1 MKETRRA
8 KALISEYFIFV
19 IFIALVVV
27 LTCLKPSFIQPAN
40 LVNIL
45 KQASINGILAFGMM
59 FVIIAGGFDMSV
71 GSTVAFT
78 GILAAMLGQGQYPI
92 FVPLVVAM
100 LGGLAVGIINGVG
113 VSVGN
118 LPPFIMTLGTMT
130 AVRGLALL
138 ISDGKPIIGIS
149 EAYKAVAA
157 SSIFGI
163 PMLAVFLVVIIL
175 ICSFVLSKTVYGR
188 RVYACGGNLLAAQ
201 VSGINT
207 TRIRISTFAIAGL
220 LAGLSGFLMTS
231 RVTIGQPTAAESYEM
246 DAITACVV
254 GGVSMSG
261 GVGKP
266 WGVVVGCL
274 LITVIANGLDIMG
287 VSSHWQ
293 KIVKGAIIVL
303 AVLIDVK
310 GKSKKHCQLQ
320 GSSPVD
326 PRFLSLLFSQTV
338 RHLNLSAHFCQHHD
352 SGGKPGIH
360 SCCSHCRYRMASNS
374 SNPRH
379 ISQIVGGLNQGGC
392 HNRQSKSCQR
402 RKNMS
407 VQ

>member
-1 MKETRRA
+1 MKDTKRT

-27 LTCLKPSFIQPAN
+27 LTCLKPSFIQPGN

-78 GILAAMLGQGQYPI
+78 GVLAAMLGQGQYPLI
-92 FVPLVVAM
+92 VPLLVAM
-100 LGGLAVGIINGVG
+100 LAGLAVGVVNGVG
-113 VSVGN
+113 VAVGD

-138 ISDGKPIIGIS
+138 ISNGKPVIGIS
-149 EAYKAVAA
+149 AEYKAIAA
-157 SSIFGI
+157 SSVLGV
-163 PMLAVFLVVIIL
+163 PMLAVFLVVVIL
-175 ICSFVLSKTVYGR
+175 ICSFVLAKTVYGR
-188 RVYACGGNLLAAQ
+188 RVYACGGNLLAAR

-207 TRIRISTFAIAGL
+207 TKIRISTFAIAGL

-231 RVTIGQPTAAESYEM
+231 RVTIGQPNAAESYEM

-261 GVGKP
+261 GVGKS

-303 AVLIDVK
+303 AVLLDIK
-310 GKSKKHCQLQ
+310 GKGKK
-320 GSSPVD
+320 
-326 PRFLSLLFSQTV
+326 
-338 RHLNLSAHFCQHHD
+338 N
-352 SGGKPGIH
+352 
-360 SCCSHCRYRMASNS
+360 
-374 SNPRH
+374 
-379 ISQIVGGLNQGGC
+379 
-392 HNRQSKSCQR
+392 
-402 RKNMS
+402 
-407 VQ
+407 

>member
-1 MKETRRA
+1 MKQKKNA

-19 IFIALVVV
+19 IFIALIIV
-27 LTCLKPSFIQPAN
+27 LTCLKPSFIQPGN

-78 GILAAMLGQGQYPI
+78 GILAAMLGQGQYPLI
-92 FVPLVVAM
+92 VPLVVAM
-100 LGGLAVGIINGVG
+100 LAGLAVGLVNGVG
-113 VSVGN
+113 VAIGD

-138 ISDGKPIIGIS
+138 TSNGKPITGIS
-149 EAYKAVAA
+149 KQYREVAA
-157 SSIFGI
+157 SSLFGV
-163 PMLAVFLVVIIL
+163 PMLAVFLVVVIL
-175 ICSFVLSKTVYGR
+175 ICSFVLAKTVYGR
-188 RVYACGGNLLAAQ
+188 RVYACGGNLQAAR

-207 TRIRISTFAIAGL
+207 TMIRISTFAIAGL

-254 GGVSMSG
+254 GGVSMVG

-274 LITVIANGLDIMG
+274 LITIIANGLDIMG

-310 GKSKKHCQLQ
+310 GKGKK
-320 GSSPVD
+320 
-326 PRFLSLLFSQTV
+326 
-338 RHLNLSAHFCQHHD
+338 N
-352 SGGKPGIH
+352 
-360 SCCSHCRYRMASNS
+360 
-374 SNPRH
+374 
-379 ISQIVGGLNQGGC
+379 
-392 HNRQSKSCQR
+392 
-402 RKNMS
+402 
-407 VQ
+407 

>member
-1 MKETRRA
+1 MKE
-8 KALISEYFIFV
+8 KKNIGALISEYFIFV
-19 IFIALVVV
+19 IFIALVIV
-27 LTCLKPSFIQPAN
+27 LTCLKPSFITPGN

-59 FVIIAGGFDMSV
+59 FVIVAGGFDMSV

-78 GILAAMLGQGQYPI
+78 GVLAAMLGQGNYPLI
-92 FVPLVVAM
+92 VPLAVAM
-100 LGGLAVGIINGVG
+100 LGGLAVGIANGIG
-113 VSVGN
+113 VAVGN

-130 AVRGLALL
+130 AVRGLALVV
-138 ISDGKPIIGIS
+138 SGGKPVIGIS
-149 EAYKAVAA
+149 PQYKAVAA
-157 SSIFGI
+157 STIGGI
-163 PMLAVFLVVIIL
+163 PMLAFYLAVIIAV
-175 ICSFVLSKTVYGR
+175 CSFVLAKTVYGR
-188 RVYACGGNLLAAQ
+188 RVYACGGNLLAAK

-207 TRIRISTFAIAGL
+207 TLIRISTFAIAGL

-293 KIVKGAIIVL
+293 RIVKGAIIVL
-303 AVLIDVK
+303 AVLIDIK
-310 GKSKKHCQLQ
+310 GKSKK
-320 GSSPVD
+320 
-326 PRFLSLLFSQTV
+326 
-338 RHLNLSAHFCQHHD
+338 N
-352 SGGKPGIH
+352 
-360 SCCSHCRYRMASNS
+360 
-374 SNPRH
+374 
-379 ISQIVGGLNQGGC
+379 
-392 HNRQSKSCQR
+392 
-402 RKNMS
+402 
-407 VQ
+407 

>member
-1 MKETRRA
+1 MKQ
-8 KALISEYFIFV
+8 KKSVKSLISEYFIFV
-19 IFIALVVV
+19 IFIALVIV
-27 LTCLKPSFIQPAN
+27 LTCLKPSFIQPSN

-45 KQASINGILAFGMM
+45 KQASINGILSFGMM

-78 GILAAMLGQGQYPI
+78 GIVAALLGQGQYPLI
-92 FVPLVVAM
+92 VPLVIAM
-100 LGGLAVGIINGVG
+100 LAGLAVGVINGVG
-113 VSVGN
+113 VSIGD

-138 ISDGKPIIGIS
+138 LCNGKPVTGIS
-149 EAYKAVAA
+149 QEYRAVAA
-157 SSIFGI
+157 QSFFGV
-163 PMLAVFLVVIIL
+163 PMLAVFLVIVIA
-175 ICSFVLSKTVYGR
+175 ICSFVLAKTVYGR
-188 RVYACGGNLLAAQ
+188 RVYACGGNLQAAR

-207 TRIRISTFAIAGL
+207 TLIRISTFSIAGL
-220 LAGLSGFLMTS
+220 LAGLCGFLMTS

-266 WGVVVGCL
+266 WGVVVGWL

-310 GKSKKHCQLQ
+310 GKRKK
-320 GSSPVD
+320 D
-326 PRFLSLLFSQTV
+326 
-338 RHLNLSAHFCQHHD
+338 
-352 SGGKPGIH
+352 
-360 SCCSHCRYRMASNS
+360 
-374 SNPRH
+374 
-379 ISQIVGGLNQGGC
+379 
-392 HNRQSKSCQR
+392 
-402 RKNMS
+402 
-407 VQ
+407 

>member
-1 MKETRRA
+1 MKQ
-8 KALISEYFIFV
+8 KKSVKSLISEYFIFV
-19 IFIALVVV
+19 IFIALVIV
-27 LTCLKPSFIQPAN
+27 LTCLKPSFIQPSN

-45 KQASINGILAFGMM
+45 KQASINGILSFGMM

-78 GILAAMLGQGQYPI
+78 GIVAALLGQGQYPLI
-92 FVPLVVAM
+92 VPLAVAM
-100 LGGLAVGIINGVG
+100 LSGLAVGIINGVG
-113 VSVGN
+113 VSIGD

-138 ISDGKPIIGIS
+138 LCNGKPVTGIS
-149 EAYKAVAA
+149 QEYRAVAA
-157 SSIFGI
+157 QSFFGV
-163 PMLAVFLVVIIL
+163 PMLAVFLVIVIA
-175 ICSFVLSKTVYGR
+175 ICSFVLAKTVYGR
-188 RVYACGGNLLAAQ
+188 RVYACGGNLQAAR

-207 TRIRISTFAIAGL
+207 TMVRISTFAIAGL
-220 LAGLSGFLMTS
+220 LAGLCGFLMTS

-303 AVLIDVK
+303 AVLIDIK
-310 GKSKKHCQLQ
+310 GK
-320 GSSPVD
+320 
-326 PRFLSLLFSQTV
+326 
-338 RHLNLSAHFCQHHD
+338 
-352 SGGKPGIH
+352 
-360 SCCSHCRYRMASNS
+360 
-374 SNPRH
+374 
-379 ISQIVGGLNQGGC
+379 
-392 HNRQSKSCQR
+392 R
-402 RKNMS
+402 RKD
-407 VQ
+407 

>member
-1 MKETRRA
+1 MKQTKSA
-8 KALISEYFIFV
+8 KALLSEYFIFV
-19 IFIALVVV
+19 IFIALVIV
-27 LTCLKPSFIQPAN
+27 LTLLKPSFIQPSN

-45 KQASINGILAFGMM
+45 KQASINGILSFGMM

-78 GILAAMLGQGQYPI
+78 GIVAALMGQGQYPI
-92 FVPLVVAM
+92 VVPLVMAM
-100 LGGLAVGIINGVG
+100 LAGLVVGVVNGVG
-113 VSVGN
+113 VAVGD

-138 ISDGKPIIGIS
+138 ASDGKPVTGIS
-149 EAYKAVAA
+149 EGYKAVAA
-157 SSIFGI
+157 SSIAGI
-163 PMLAVFLVVIIL
+163 PMLAVFLVIVIL
-175 ICSFVLSKTVYGR
+175 ICSFVLAKTVYGR
-188 RVYACGGNLLAAQ
+188 RVYACGGNLQAAC

-207 TRIRISTFAIAGL
+207 TMIRISTFAIAGL

-274 LITVIANGLDIMG
+274 LITVITNGLDILG

-293 KIVKGAIIVL
+293 KIVKGLIIVL

-310 GKSKKHCQLQ
+310 GKSKK
-320 GSSPVD
+320 D
-326 PRFLSLLFSQTV
+326 
-338 RHLNLSAHFCQHHD
+338 
-352 SGGKPGIH
+352 
-360 SCCSHCRYRMASNS
+360 
-374 SNPRH
+374 
-379 ISQIVGGLNQGGC
+379 
-392 HNRQSKSCQR
+392 
-402 RKNMS
+402 
-407 VQ
+407 

>member
-1 MKETRRA
+1 MKEKRNV

-27 LTCLKPSFIQPAN
+27 LTCLKPSFIGPTN
-40 LVNIL
+40 LMNIL

-59 FVIIAGGFDMSV
+59 FVIVAGGFDMSV
-71 GSTVAFT
+71 GSTVAFA
-78 GILAAMLGQGQYPI
+78 GILAAMTGQGNYPLI
-92 FVPLVVAM
+92 VPLLVAM
-100 LGGLAVGIINGVG
+100 LAGLLVGVVNGVG
-113 VSVGN
+113 VAVGN

-138 ISDGKPIIGIS
+138 ISNGKPVIGIS
-149 EAYKAVAA
+149 QEYRAVAA
-157 SSIFGI
+157 STFCGI
-163 PMLAVFLVVIIL
+163 PMLAVFLAIIIV

-188 RVYACGGNLLAAQ
+188 RVYACGGNLLAAR

-207 TRIRISTFAIAGL
+207 TKIRVSTFAIAGL

-274 LITVIANGLDIMG
+274 LITVITNGLDIMG

-293 KIVKGAIIVL
+293 KIVKGAIIVA
-303 AVLIDVK
+303 AVLIDIN
-310 GKSKKHCQLQ
+310 GKNKK
-320 GSSPVD
+320 
-326 PRFLSLLFSQTV
+326 
-338 RHLNLSAHFCQHHD
+338 
-352 SGGKPGIH
+352 K
-360 SCCSHCRYRMASNS
+360 
-374 SNPRH
+374 
-379 ISQIVGGLNQGGC
+379 
-392 HNRQSKSCQR
+392 
-402 RKNMS
+402 
-407 VQ
+407 

>member
-1 MKETRRA
+1 MKDTKRT

-27 LTCLKPSFIQPAN
+27 LTCLKPSFIQPGN

-78 GILAAMLGQGQYPI
+78 GVLAAMLGQGQYPLI
-92 FVPLVVAM
+92 VPLLVAM
-100 LGGLAVGIINGVG
+100 LAGLAVGVVNGVG
-113 VSVGN
+113 VAVGD

-138 ISDGKPIIGIS
+138 ISNGKPVIGIS
-149 EAYKAVAA
+149 AEYKAIAA
-157 SSIFGI
+157 SSVLGV

-175 ICSFVLSKTVYGR
+175 ICSFVLAKTVDGR
-188 RVYACGGNLLAAQ
+188 RVYACGGNLLAAR

-207 TRIRISTFAIAGL
+207 TKIRISTFAIAGL

-231 RVTIGQPTAAESYEM
+231 RVTIGQPNAAESYEM

-261 GVGKP
+261 GVGKS

-303 AVLIDVK
+303 AVLLDIK
-310 GKSKKHCQLQ
+310 GKGKK
-320 GSSPVD
+320 
-326 PRFLSLLFSQTV
+326 
-338 RHLNLSAHFCQHHD
+338 N
-352 SGGKPGIH
+352 
-360 SCCSHCRYRMASNS
+360 
-374 SNPRH
+374 
-379 ISQIVGGLNQGGC
+379 
-392 HNRQSKSCQR
+392 
-402 RKNMS
+402 
-407 VQ
+407 

>member
-1 MKETRRA
+1 MKE
-8 KALISEYFIFV
+8 KKNIGALISEYFIFV
-19 IFIALVVV
+19 IFIALVIV
-27 LTCLKPSFIQPAN
+27 LTCLKPSFITPGN

-59 FVIIAGGFDMSV
+59 FVIVAGGFDMSV

-78 GILAAMLGQGQYPI
+78 GVLAAMLGQGNYPLI
-92 FVPLVVAM
+92 VPLAVAM
-100 LGGLAVGIINGVG
+100 LGGLAVGIANGIG
-113 VSVGN
+113 VAVGN

-130 AVRGLALL
+130 AVRGLALVV
-138 ISDGKPIIGIS
+138 SGGKPVIGIS
-149 EAYKAVAA
+149 PQYKAVAA
-157 SSIFGI
+157 STIGGI
-163 PMLAVFLVVIIL
+163 PMLALYLAVIIAV
-175 ICSFVLSKTVYGR
+175 CFFVLAKTVYGR
-188 RVYACGGNLLAAQ
+188 RVYACGGNLLAAK

-207 TRIRISTFAIAGL
+207 TLIRISTFAIAGL

-293 KIVKGAIIVL
+293 RIVKGAIIVL
-303 AVLIDVK
+303 AVLIDIK
-310 GKSKKHCQLQ
+310 GKSKK
-320 GSSPVD
+320 
-326 PRFLSLLFSQTV
+326 
-338 RHLNLSAHFCQHHD
+338 N
-352 SGGKPGIH
+352 
-360 SCCSHCRYRMASNS
+360 
-374 SNPRH
+374 
-379 ISQIVGGLNQGGC
+379 
-392 HNRQSKSCQR
+392 
-402 RKNMS
+402 
-407 VQ
+407 

>member
-1 MKETRRA
+1 MKQ
-8 KALISEYFIFV
+8 KKSVKSLISEYFIFV
-19 IFIALVVV
+19 IFIALVIV
-27 LTCLKPSFIQPAN
+27 LTCLKPSFIQPSN

-45 KQASINGILAFGMM
+45 KQASINGILSFGMM

-78 GILAAMLGQGQYPI
+78 GIVAALLGQGQYPLI
-92 FVPLVVAM
+92 VPLVIAM
-100 LGGLAVGIINGVG
+100 LAGLAVGVINGVG
-113 VSVGN
+113 VSIGD

-138 ISDGKPIIGIS
+138 LCNGKPVTGIS
-149 EAYKAVAA
+149 QEYRAVAA
-157 SSIFGI
+157 QSFFGV
-163 PMLAVFLVVIIL
+163 PMLAVFLVIVIA
-175 ICSFVLSKTVYGR
+175 ICSFVLAKTVYGR
-188 RVYACGGNLLAAQ
+188 RVYACGGNLQAAR

-207 TRIRISTFAIAGL
+207 TLIRISTFSIAGL
-220 LAGLSGFLMTS
+220 LAGLCGFLMTS

-303 AVLIDVK
+303 AVYIDVK
-310 GKSKKHCQLQ
+310 GKRKK
-320 GSSPVD
+320 D
-326 PRFLSLLFSQTV
+326 
-338 RHLNLSAHFCQHHD
+338 
-352 SGGKPGIH
+352 
-360 SCCSHCRYRMASNS
+360 
-374 SNPRH
+374 
-379 ISQIVGGLNQGGC
+379 
-392 HNRQSKSCQR
+392 
-402 RKNMS
+402 
-407 VQ
+407 

>member
-1 MKETRRA
+1 MKETKRT
-8 KALISEYFIFV
+8 KELISEYFIFV

-27 LTCLKPSFIQPAN
+27 LTCLKPSFIQPGN

-78 GILAAMLGQGQYPI
+78 GVLAAMLGQGQYPLI
-92 FVPLVVAM
+92 VPLIVAM
-100 LGGLAVGIINGVG
+100 LAGLAVGVVNGVG
-113 VSVGN
+113 VAVGD

-138 ISDGKPIIGIS
+138 ISNGKPVIGIS
-149 EAYKAVAA
+149 AEYKAVAA

-163 PMLAVFLVVIIL
+163 PMLSIFLVVIIA
-175 ICSFVLSKTVYGR
+175 ICSFVLAKTVYGR
-188 RVYACGGNLLAAQ
+188 RVYACGGNLLAAR

-207 TRIRISTFAIAGL
+207 TKIRISTFAIAGL

-231 RVTIGQPTAAESYEM
+231 RVTIGQPNAAESYEM

-261 GVGKP
+261 GVGKS

-303 AVLIDVK
+303 AVLLDIK
-310 GKSKKHCQLQ
+310 GKSKK
-320 GSSPVD
+320 
-326 PRFLSLLFSQTV
+326 
-338 RHLNLSAHFCQHHD
+338 N
-352 SGGKPGIH
+352 
-360 SCCSHCRYRMASNS
+360 
-374 SNPRH
+374 
-379 ISQIVGGLNQGGC
+379 
-392 HNRQSKSCQR
+392 
-402 RKNMS
+402 
-407 VQ
+407 

>member
-1 MKETRRA
+1 MKKTKSA
-8 KALISEYFIFV
+8 KSLLSEYFIFV

-27 LTCLKPSFIQPAN
+27 LTCLKPSFIQPSN

-45 KQASINGILAFGMM
+45 KQASINGILSFGMM

-71 GSTVAFT
+71 GSTVAFA
-78 GILAAMLGQGQYPI
+78 GIVAALLGQGQFPLI
-92 FVPLVVAM
+92 VPLVVAM
-100 LGGLAVGIINGVG
+100 LAGLAVGIVNGVG
-113 VSVGN
+113 VAVGD

-138 ISDGKPIIGIS
+138 TSDGKPVTGIS
-149 EAYKAVAA
+149 DEYKAVAA
-157 SSIFGI
+157 SSIFGV
-163 PMLAVFLVVIIL
+163 PMLAIFLVIVIL
-175 ICSFVLSKTVYGR
+175 ICAFVLAKTVYGR
-188 RVYACGGNLLAAQ
+188 RVYACGGNLQAAR

-207 TRIRISTFAIAGL
+207 TLIRISTFAIAGL

-274 LITVIANGLDIMG
+274 LITVITNGLDILG

-293 KIVKGAIIVL
+293 KIVKGVIIVL

-310 GKSKKHCQLQ
+310 GKRKK
-320 GSSPVD
+320 D
-326 PRFLSLLFSQTV
+326 
-338 RHLNLSAHFCQHHD
+338 
-352 SGGKPGIH
+352 
-360 SCCSHCRYRMASNS
+360 
-374 SNPRH
+374 
-379 ISQIVGGLNQGGC
+379 
-392 HNRQSKSCQR
+392 
-402 RKNMS
+402 
-407 VQ
+407 

>member
-1 MKETRRA
+1 MKDSRRA
-8 KALISEYFIFV
+8 KALVSEYFIFV

-27 LTCLKPSFIQPAN
+27 LTCLKPSFIQPGN

-92 FVPLVVAM
+92 IVPLVVAM
-100 LGGLAVGIINGVG
+100 LGGLAVGIVNGVG
-113 VSVGN
+113 IAVGN

-138 ISDGKPIIGIS
+138 ISNGKPVIGIS
-149 EAYKAVAA
+149 ETYKAVAA
-157 SSIFGI
+157 SSIFGV
-163 PMLAVFLVVIIL
+163 PMLAVFLVVIIV

-188 RVYACGGNLLAAQ
+188 RVYACGGNLLAAK

-207 TRIRISTFAIAGL
+207 TMIRISTFAIAGL

-261 GVGKP
+261 G
-266 WGVVVGCL
+266 
-274 LITVIANGLDIMG
+274 GLDIMG

-310 GKSKKHCQLQ
+310 GKSKK
-320 GSSPVD
+320 
-326 PRFLSLLFSQTV
+326 
-338 RHLNLSAHFCQHHD
+338 N
-352 SGGKPGIH
+352 
-360 SCCSHCRYRMASNS
+360 
-374 SNPRH
+374 
-379 ISQIVGGLNQGGC
+379 
-392 HNRQSKSCQR
+392 
-402 RKNMS
+402 
-407 VQ
+407 

>member
-1 MKETRRA
+1 MKERKRINT
-8 KALISEYFIFV
+8 LISEYFIFV
-19 IFIALVVV
+19 IFIALVIV
-27 LTCLKPSFIQPAN
+27 LTCLKPSFITPSN

-59 FVIIAGGFDMSV
+59 FVIVAGGFDMSV
-71 GSTVAFT
+71 GSTVAFA
-78 GILAAMLGQGQYPI
+78 GILAAMLGQGNYPLI
-92 FVPLVVAM
+92 VPLVVAM
-100 LGGLAVGIINGVG
+100 LAGLAVGIANGIG
-113 VSVGN
+113 VAVGN

-130 AVRGLALL
+130 AVRGLALVV
-138 ISDGKPIIGIS
+138 SGGKPVIGIS
-149 EAYKAVAA
+149 AQYKAVAA
-157 SSIFGI
+157 STFCGI
-163 PMLAVFLVVIIL
+163 PMLAIYLAVIIV
-175 ICSFVLSKTVYGR
+175 ICLFVLAKTVYGR
-188 RVYACGGNLLAAQ
+188 RVYACGGNLLAAK

-207 TRIRISTFAIAGL
+207 TLIRISTFAIAGL

-303 AVLIDVK
+303 AVLIDIK
-310 GKSKKHCQLQ
+310 GKNNKK
-320 GSSPVD
+320 
-326 PRFLSLLFSQTV
+326 
-338 RHLNLSAHFCQHHD
+338 N
-352 SGGKPGIH
+352 
-360 SCCSHCRYRMASNS
+360 
-374 SNPRH
+374 
-379 ISQIVGGLNQGGC
+379 
-392 HNRQSKSCQR
+392 
-402 RKNMS
+402 
-407 VQ
+407 

>member
-27 LTCLKPSFIQPAN
+27 LTCLKPSFIQPSN

-45 KQASINGILAFGMM
+45 KQASINGILSFGMM

-71 GSTVAFT
+71 GSTVAFA
-78 GILAAMLGQGQYPI
+78 GIVAAMLGQGQYPLI
-92 FVPLVVAM
+92 VPLVLAM
-100 LGGLAVGIINGVG
+100 LAGLAVGVVNGVG
-113 VSVGN
+113 VAIGD

-138 ISDGKPIIGIS
+138 ISDGKPVTGIS
-149 EAYKAVAA
+149 EEYRAVAA
-157 SSIFGI
+157 NSIAGI
-163 PMLAVFLVVIIL
+163 PMLAIFLVIVIL
-175 ICSFVLSKTVYGR
+175 ICSFVLAKTVYGR
-188 RVYACGGNLLAAQ
+188 RVYACGGNLQAAR

-207 TRIRISTFAIAGL
+207 SMIRISTFAIAGL

-266 WGVVVGCL
+266 WGVVIGCL
-274 LITVIANGLDIMG
+274 LITVITNGLDILG

-293 KIVKGAIIVL
+293 KIVKGLIIVL
-303 AVLIDVK
+303 AVLIDVN
-310 GKSKKHCQLQ
+310 GKRKK
-320 GSSPVD
+320 
-326 PRFLSLLFSQTV
+326 
-338 RHLNLSAHFCQHHD
+338 N
-352 SGGKPGIH
+352 
-360 SCCSHCRYRMASNS
+360 
-374 SNPRH
+374 
-379 ISQIVGGLNQGGC
+379 
-392 HNRQSKSCQR
+392 
-402 RKNMS
+402 
-407 VQ
+407 

>member
-1 MKETRRA
+1 MKDTKRT

-19 IFIALVVV
+19 IFIALVIV
-27 LTCLKPSFIQPAN
+27 LTCLKPSFIQPGN

-78 GILAAMLGQGQYPI
+78 GVLAAMLGQGQYPLI
-92 FVPLVVAM
+92 VPLLVAM
-100 LGGLAVGIINGVG
+100 LAGLAVGVVNGVG
-113 VSVGN
+113 VAVGD
-118 LPPFIMTLGTMT
+118 LPPIIMTLGTMT

-138 ISDGKPIIGIS
+138 ISNGKPVIGIS
-149 EAYKAVAA
+149 AEYKAIAA
-157 SSIFGI
+157 SSVLGV
-163 PMLAVFLVVIIL
+163 PMLAVFLVVVIL
-175 ICSFVLSKTVYGR
+175 ICSFVLAKTVYGR
-188 RVYACGGNLLAAQ
+188 RVYACGGNLLAAR

-207 TRIRISTFAIAGL
+207 TKIRISTFAIAGL

-231 RVTIGQPTAAESYEM
+231 RVTIGQPNAAESYEM

-261 GVGKP
+261 GVGKS

-303 AVLIDVK
+303 AVLLGIK
-310 GKSKKHCQLQ
+310 GKGKK
-320 GSSPVD
+320 
-326 PRFLSLLFSQTV
+326 
-338 RHLNLSAHFCQHHD
+338 N
-352 SGGKPGIH
+352 
-360 SCCSHCRYRMASNS
+360 
-374 SNPRH
+374 
-379 ISQIVGGLNQGGC
+379 
-392 HNRQSKSCQR
+392 
-402 RKNMS
+402 
-407 VQ
+407 